1 MNKEELKEFLKD
13 NLKIKVETIPHDTGY
28 CRPDS
33 YGVKVSILL
42 DNEVISES
50 ESDALN

>member
-1 MNKEELKEFLKD
+1 MNKEELKEFLTE
-13 NLKIKVETIPHDTGY
+13 NLKIEIETVPHETGY

-33 YGVKVSILL
+33 YGVKVSIILCE
-42 DNEVISES
+42 EVISSS